1 MIEILADITPKAFE
15 NVIKPEMDKAIE
27 HLAKELAKVRTGR
40 AHSSMVEDLPIE
52 CYGSVM
58 RVKELGIIS
67 APEAA
72 LIVIQPWD
80 KSVIKDLEKGIAN
93 SDLGVT
99 PMNDG
104 NLIRIQLPQIS
115 QARREELCKILGKR
129 LEESRT
135 AIRNIRKEFQNAV
148 RTAEKNRIVSE
159 DAAKKLLV
167 TLQDC
172 TDQFIS
178 RAEELSAK
186 KEAELKTH

>member
-1 MIEILADITPKAFE
+1 MIEIVADITPKIFE
-15 NVIKPEMDKAIE
+15 NAIRPEMDKAID

-80 KSVIKDLEKGIAN
+80 KSVIKDLEKGIAS

-135 AIRNIRKEFQNAV
+135 AIRNVRKEFQNSV
-148 RTAEKNRIVSE
+148 RNAEKNRIISE
-159 DAAKKLLV
+159 DVAKKLLG

-172 TDQFIS
+172 TDQFIAK
-178 RAEELSAK
+178 AEELSAK